1 MKTLVR
7 ASAILGAALSV
18 VAAGTALADNSV
30 VRIGV
35 LTDLSGP
42 DSDMAGQGSIVATQ
56 MAVEDA
62 GGTVAGRKIEVVSA
76 DLQRKAD
83 VAAAIATQWYDKD
96 GVDVVLDVPLSSA
109 GLAVQEVARQ
119 RNRIA
124 IFGTSATSDLTGKA
138 CSPTG
143 FHWAYDTKAVANG
156 TAAAVTKEG
165 GKSWFFVTSDYAF
178 GHALERDAT
187 AVLTANGGK
196 VTGGVR
202 HPVSSAD
209 LSSFLL
215 QAQASKAEVIGFAN
229 SATDFTNSVR
239 QAKEFGIQE
248 SGQKLAGLLAFLTD
262 IHSLG
267 LDAAQGMQLTESFYW
282 DLNDETRAFSKR
294 FAERRG
300 GRKPTM
306 IQAAMYSAT
315 AHYLKAVAAANSV
328 DGPTVAKKMREI
340 PVNDFMTKNAT
351 IWPSGWVHRDFHLF
365 QVKSPKESKGEWDY
379 YKLVADIPADQA
391 KPKGSDDACPLMKP

>member
-1 MKTLVR
+1 MRNLIR
-7 ASAILGAALSV
+7 ASAIFGAALSA
-18 VAAGTALADNSV
+18 VAADTVLADNSV

-35 LTDLSGP
+35 MTDLSGQ
-42 DSDMAGQGSIVATQ
+42 DSDMSGQGSITAVQ

-62 GGTVAGRKIEVVSA
+62 GGMVAGRKVEVVFA
-76 DLQRKAD
+76 DFQRKPD

-96 GVDVVLDVPLSSA
+96 GVDAVLDVGISSA

-124 IFGTSATSDLTGKA
+124 ILGTSATSDLTGKA

-156 TAAAVTKEG
+156 TAAAVTKSG

-196 VTGGVR
+196 VVGGVR
-202 HPVSSAD
+202 HPLASPD

-215 QAQASKAEVIGFAN
+215 QAQASKAQVIGFAN
-229 SATDFTNSVR
+229 SAADFTNSVR
-239 QAKEFGIQE
+239 QAKEFGIVE
-248 SGQKLAGLLAFLTD
+248 GGQKLAGLLGFITD

-267 LDAAQGMQLTESFYW
+267 LEAAQGMQLTESFYW
-282 DLNDETRAFSKR
+282 DLNDETRAWSKR

-306 IQAAMYSAT
+306 IQAAMYGAT
-315 AHYLKAVAAANSV
+315 AHYLKAIAAANSV
-328 DGPTVAKKMREI
+328 DGPTVAAKMRAI

-351 IWPSGWVHRDFHLF
+351 IWPSGWVHRDFYLF

-379 YKLVADIPADQA
+379 YKLVAQIPADQA
-391 KPKGSDDACPLMKP
+391 KPKGSDDACPLMTP